1 MLEAWRV
8 IIGHIKQ
15 MKNKIFIMQSKNFAV
30 IATTLVFAGCAT
42 GPNSVGVTNQQQPG
56 PAIGRAVGAGVGAV
70 AGNVAGAGVGV
81 VEGTSGGI
89 HSAFDNTQREVHYWR
104 EEKTADGRMILIPE
118 IFLVDKNGR
127 VIRRIQ

>member
-1 MLEAWRV
+1 
-8 IIGHIKQ
+8 
-15 MKNKIFIMQSKNFAV
+15 MKILISISAHKTFGAV
-30 IATTLVFAGCAT
+30 IATLFLAGCAS

-89 HSAFDNTQREVHYWR
+89 HSAFDNTQRIVRYWR
-104 EEKTADGRMILIPE
+104 EEKTADGRIILIPE
-118 IFLVDKNGR
+118 NFLLDANGQ
-127 VIRRIQ
+127 VIRKVQ